1 MIANVPLDNAVE
13 LVTSV
18 RAGRL
23 SVTAVAEAVTDRIN
37 RVNGLIN
44 AFCHFDE
51 RQFLDSAVE
60 LERRRR
66 AGEDLGPLAGLP
78 VGIKD
83 LIFVR
88 GMPCA
93 AGSVAYRELVPE
105 CDDVSV
111 ARLRAAGA
119 LIVGKTNVPE
129 LGLSGTCDNLV
140 FGSTRNPW
148 NTELTSGGSSGG
160 SAAAVAAGMVPA
172 ALGSDAAGSI
182 RTPASFCGIVGV
194 KASMGRVPLFP
205 GCRDPRW
212 PGLSSFETTEH
223 IGPLT
228 RSVAD
233 SALVLSV
240 LTGPDPRDRFS
251 LPPADFDW
259 QEAATR
265 RVRGL
270 RVAYLTELGY
280 AGAEP
285 IVRSVADR
293 AVQRLA
299 RRLDCVVEPVVPGW
313 PNPEAHLWAFV
324 AADTDLVGLAAL
336 VDRYGAKMAPH
347 LREMVDHPWNHTDF
361 TEARRVRQELTMVM
375 SELMS
380 RYDLIVTPTIGVPPF
395 PVGRERPD
403 GYGIWSPYVLPMNL
417 TGQPALSIPAGL
429 TESGLPIGIQVAA
442 GHLQDELL
450 LAAAATF
457 ERTLGWDREAVP
469 TAVALSLRK
478 TP

>member
-1 MIANVPLDNAVE
+1 MSSSVPLDDAVE
-13 LVTSV
+13 LVRSV
-18 RAGRL
+18 RQRML
-23 SVTAVAEAVTDRIN
+23 SPLAVAEAVADRIN
-37 RVNGLIN
+37 RFNGMLN

-51 RQFLDSAVE
+51 SAFLASAAELDRRQ
-60 LERRRR
+60 R

-88 GMPCA
+88 DMPCV
-93 AGSVAYRELVPE
+93 AGSVAFEGFVPE
-105 CDDVSV
+105 TDDVSV

-129 LGLSGTCDNLV
+129 LGFSGTCDNAV

-160 SAAAVAAGMVPA
+160 SAAAVAAGLVPA

-194 KASMGRVPLFP
+194 KAAMGRVPLFP
-205 GCRDPRW
+205 GCRDPRH
-212 PGLSSFETTEH
+212 PGLSSFETMEH
-223 IGPLT
+223 IGPMT

-233 SALVLSV
+233 SALLLSV

-251 LPPADFDW
+251 LPRADFDW
-259 QEAATR
+259 QAAARR
-265 RVRGL
+265 RVGEL
-270 RVAYLTELGY
+270 RIGYLTDMGY
-280 AGAEP
+280 AAPEP
-285 IVRSVADR
+285 AVRAVADR
-293 AVQRLA
+293 AVERIAAELG
-299 RRLDCVVEPVVPGW
+299 CVVEPVLPTW

-324 AADTDLVGLAAL
+324 AGDTDLVGLAGL
-336 VDRYGAKMAPH
+336 VARYGDRMAPH
-347 LREMVDHPWNHTDF
+347 MHQMTEYDWKLTDF
-361 TEARRVRQELTMVM
+361 TEARKARQELVLQMAG
-375 SELMS
+375 LMS
-380 RYDLIVTPTIGVPPF
+380 RYDLLVTPTNAVPPF

-417 TGQPALSIPAGL
+417 TGQPALTLPAGF
-429 TESGLPIGIQVAA
+429 TDSGLPIGIQVAA

-450 LAAAATF
+450 LSAAAGF
-457 ERTLGWDREAVP
+457 EAVLGWDRHVVP
-469 TAVALSLRK
+469 TALVGAASDVH
-478 TP
+478 